1 VKTVAMALVAAD
13 VEVIIA
19 KVIAKAHVKVLA
31 RANVV
36 VVLVVKVLALGHV
49 NTAVQVKNN
58 SNY

>member
-1 VKTVAMALVAAD
+1 MVHVVVD